1 MLMNYFSTRNKDAS
15 VSASRA
21 ILQGISEDGGL
32 FVPERFPQVDLKAL
46 RQYDYAGLAAYL
58 LGLYLTDYTPSF
70 LEETAAEVYGGQNF
84 EGKTANLVE
93 TAPGEYVMELWHGP
107 TCAFKDY
114 ALQIMPK
121 LLVEAKKICW
131 DDSRTLI
138 LVATSGDTG
147 KAALEGYKNIAGVD
161 IAVFYPDEGT
171 SEIQRLQMATQ
182 EGENVAVFAARGN
195 FDQVQSGLK
204 QVFTDEALKKKMAAS
219 GHRFSSANS
228 INWGRLAPQ
237 IVYYFSSY
245 LALVEQGAVR
255 LGEAVDYCVPTGNFG
270 DILAG
275 YYAKRMGL
283 PVGRLICAS
292 NQNNVL
298 TDFLNTGVYDIR
310 REFYKTTSPSMDI
323 LISSNLE
330 RLLYHVTEDC
340 GYVAS
345 LMQDLKENGVYTVSP
360 EVLEKIRADFA
371 CGCATDEEVEA
382 QIRIC
387 FKNSKYLSDTH
398 TAVAFKVAA
407 DHRKGQPAPRVTVV
421 SSTAS
426 PYKFPKAVIKALGGT
441 VPEDDFEA
449 ISRLENMTN
458 TPAPESLCMLR
469 QKPVRFSEKIDPAA
483 IASLVSSRYEG

>member
-1 MLMNYFSTRNKDAS
+1 MNYFSTRNKEAS
-15 VSASRA
+15 VTSSRA

-32 FVPERFPQVDLKAL
+32 FVPENFPPVDLKEL
-46 RQYDYAGLAAYL
+46 ENYNYPQLAAYI
-58 LGLYLTDYTPSF
+58 LGLYLTDYDADF
-70 LEETAAEVYGGQNF
+70 LENTAENVYGKAHF
-84 EGKTANLVE
+84 DGKTANLIE
-93 TAPGEYVMELWHGP
+93 TAAGEYVMELWHGP

-121 LLVEAKKICW
+121 LLVEAKNLCGDTSK
-131 DDSRTLI
+131 TLI

-147 KAALEGYKNIAGVD
+147 KAALEGYKDIPGVD

-182 EGENVAVFAARGN
+182 EGGNVAVFAARGN

-204 QVFTDEALKKKMAAS
+204 QVFTDDALKKKMAAS
-219 GHRFSSANS
+219 GRRFSSANS

-245 LALVEQGAVR
+245 FQLVKQGAIR

-292 NQNNVL
+292 NKNNVL
-298 TDFLNTGVYDIR
+298 TAFLNTGVYDIR

-340 GYVAS
+340 EYVAA
-345 LMQDLKENGVYTVSP
+345 LMQELKEKGVYTVSP
-360 EVLEKIRADFA
+360 EILEKIRADFA
-371 CGCATDEEVEA
+371 CGCATDEEVDA

-407 DHRKGQPAPRVTVV
+407 DYRKIQGNSHVMVV

-426 PYKFPKAVIKALGGT
+426 PYKFPKAVIGALGGIA
-441 VPEDDFEA
+441 PEDDFEA

-458 TPAPESLCMLR
+458 TPAPSHLCMLQ
-469 QKPVRFSEKIDPAA
+469 QKPVRFTEKVDPSA
-483 IASLVSSRYEG
+483 IASLVAARYQA